1 MNEEEVN
8 IDTDNNYIS
17 IMNHIITIDDMID
30 NLYYRTNIAWA
41 KNVKAIN
48 LLYFKGLKETSKL
61 SLNTLLKDRLVE
73 AVGNANRKRAIFR
86 YIDYDLCDKYNL
98 YTIKYKKSG
107 CNNNDNGNGNENDIC
122 IKIFRNDDIA
132 SVISNLEPLCSTLKF
147 KIKEE
152 RLTRNLRNDLNDFTK
167 SQYINNIKFSNDMR
181 KLKRMIITENNY
193 MKTIIYSLSI
203 SMIVNFTL
211 FGFLLF

>member
-1 MNEEEVN
+1 
-8 IDTDNNYIS
+8 
-17 IMNHIITIDDMID
+17 MID

-41 KNVKAIN
+41 IN
-48 LLYFKGLKETSKL
+48 LLYLKGLKETSKL

-73 AVGNANRKRAIFR
+73 AVGNADRKRAIFR

-98 YTIKYKKSG
+98 YTIK
-107 CNNNDNGNGNENDIC
+107 NLDVMGNGNNNNIC
-122 IKIFRNDDIA
+122 IKIFRDDDIV
-132 SVISNLEPLCSTLKF
+132 SVISNLEPLCTTLKF

-152 RLTRNLRNDLNDFTK
+152 RLIRNLRNDLNDFKK
-167 SQYINNIKFSNDMR
+167 SQYNNNIKFSNDMR

>member
-1 MNEEEVN
+1 MNEKEVN

-17 IMNHIITIDDMID
+17 IMNHIITVDDMIH
-30 NLYYRTNIAWA
+30 NLYYRTDIAWA

-73 AVGNANRKRAIFR
+73 EVRKADNKQPIFR
-86 YIDYDLCDKYNL
+86 YIDYDACNKYNL
-98 YTIKYKKSG
+98 YSIKYKKSG
-107 CNNNDNGNGNENDIC
+107 CNGNGNENGNGNDIC

-152 RLTRNLRNDLNDFTK
+152 RLTRNLRNDLNDFKK
-167 SQYINNIKFSNDMR
+167 SQYMNNIKFSNDMR
-181 KLKRMIITENNY
+181 KLKRMVITENNY
-193 MKTIIYSLSI
+193 MKTILYSLSI

>member
-17 IMNHIITIDDMID
+17 IMNHIITINDMID

-48 LLYFKGLKETSKL
+48 LLYLKGLKETSKL
-61 SLNTLLKDRLVE
+61 SLNTLLKDILVE

-98 YTIKYKKSG
+98 YIIKYKKSG
-107 CNNNDNGNGNENDIC
+107 CNDNDNDNDIC

-147 KIKEE
+147 KK
-152 RLTRNLRNDLNDFTK
+152 
-167 SQYINNIKFSNDMR
+167 
-181 KLKRMIITENNY
+181 
-193 MKTIIYSLSI
+193 
-203 SMIVNFTL
+203 
-211 FGFLLF
+211 

>member
-17 IMNHIITIDDMID
+17 IMNHIITID
-30 NLYYRTNIAWA
+30 NLYYRTNI
-41 KNVKAIN
+41 
-48 LLYFKGLKETSKL
+48 LYLKGLKETSKL

-73 AVGNANRKRAIFR
+73 AVGNADRKRAIFR

-98 YTIKYKKSG
+98 YTIK
-107 CNNNDNGNGNENDIC
+107 NLDVMGNGNDNNIC
-122 IKIFRNDDIA
+122 IKIFRDDDIV
-132 SVISNLEPLCSTLKF
+132 SVISNLEPLFTTLKF

-152 RLTRNLRNDLNDFTK
+152 RLTRNLRNDLNDFKK
-167 SQYINNIKFSNDMR
+167 SQYNNNIKFSNDMR

>member
-107 CNNNDNGNGNENDIC
+107 CNNNDNGNNNGNDIC

-132 SVISNLEPLCSTLKF
+132 SVISNLEPLCSTLK
-147 KIKEE
+147 
-152 RLTRNLRNDLNDFTK
+152 LRKKD
-167 SQYINNIKFSNDMR
+167 
-181 KLKRMIITENNY
+181 
-193 MKTIIYSLSI
+193 
-203 SMIVNFTL
+203 
-211 FGFLLF
+211 

>member
-30 NLYYRTNIAWA
+30 NLYYRTDIAWA

-61 SLNTLLKDRLVE
+61 SLNTLLKNRLVE
-73 AVGNANRKRAIFR
+73 AVRKADRKRAIFR
-86 YIDYDLCDKYNL
+86 YIDYDLWDKYNL
-98 YTIKYKKSG
+98 YTIKYKKTSRTD
-107 CNNNDNGNGNENDIC
+107 NDVIP
-122 IKIFRNDDIA
+122 IKIFRNADINIDEQ
-132 SVISNLEPLCSTLKF
+132 ISNLEPLCTTLKF

-152 RLTRNLRNDLNDFTK
+152 RLTRNLRNDLNDFKK

-181 KLKRMIITENNY
+181 KLKRMIRTENNY

-211 FGFLLF
+211 FGYFAFLNIK